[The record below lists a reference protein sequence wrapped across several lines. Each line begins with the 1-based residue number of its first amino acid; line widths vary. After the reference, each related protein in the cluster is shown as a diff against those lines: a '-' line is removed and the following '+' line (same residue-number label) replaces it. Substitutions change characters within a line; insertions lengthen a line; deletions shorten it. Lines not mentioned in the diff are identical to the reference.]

1 MSLEA
6 FGAWLV
12 AQAVGPEIVGSGLR
26 ALGKRSWR
34 AKLVRRVRQEAGEG
48 VPRRRLK
55 VWLSNRTTWNDLV
68 ELTPAAVERLTVS
81 LAAALRPRVPLLPRR
96 KKSSAQ
102 LREEAERVVPTVVG
116 ELLAALDPSLAA
128 SVAHYREMGE
138 LRDLKGKVEHIAEV
152 LDVDRDMDALV
163 RRLPPTATGP
173 VETLRRDS
181 RSACTA
187 LLKSVFG
194 EAAGPRVATA
204 GLIRVPPQWLQSG
217 PPSAWLTL
225 AELASA
231 HGEHDAAS
239 TAFEEAAE
247 RGSPNRSVCLA
258 RAAAEAATAEDMQRA
273 DHLLDAAK
281 KLEDGGSQ
289 FVGIVDAALREDYE
303 DLTDLADAYPDGDP
317 HREFVIGVRGNAYLA
332 LKRWDNAIETL
343 DEQLRLQPRA
353 AGAYL
358 RIAQALLARVTE
370 GKSDSRQADLRRAR
384 EFALKA
390 RDLRR
395 VWLGPSDEAVA
406 IACRA
411 AIAAHAWEEAIGL
424 GREFPEGQ
432 ATPEEAASQEV
443 LPLVAAAA
451 IVTRRLDIAEGAVDR
466 ITDPFEMAYQ
476 SVQLGEGRRRP
487 REQLVAE
494 YRKCW
499 ELARTPEQRFAV
511 QMGLASVGEWPI
523 EGIEDLEREH
533 PEQAEIVT
541 AFSESERNLHDQAI
555 SRLRKWPESSRAQE
569 LLANLYGEAGRV
581 QEAIDTFREAHR
593 RFDEPLFSVKAV
605 QLLGRSGRVDEAER
619 EAKSALA
626 SVPEG
631 SSAGVELRRLL
642 IELAASRGDWGSVEA
657 LSRALVSE
665 DEADSDSRWW
675 LVLALQ
681 NQGRVDQAWRSLT
694 TPEHLWPTTEIQARL
709 WLDLHRRF
717 GKGASTVQ
725 KALQL
730 ASEYEASEEV
740 FAAALLTVYEV
751 SREDTLPEQTVADV
765 HRATESF
772 LARFP
777 ESQLFRKIEFA
788 DVDELIAQVREFV
801 EPGAAQFEELAK
813 SVIRRWFPYVVL
825 SAFVGRPYTEGL
837 LKRAAGCLTQEV
849 QESVILESELHA
861 VEEAIDAEVIVDPSV
876 LATFGLFPEHWSVVL
891 AAFSRISIATPAH
904 HDIQSARAALAI
916 KSTMSVGWDTKAG
929 KPRIDEISQQA
940 ADELANRSEWIAR
953 SAAALSLIDVREL
966 EDFPGL
972 EFERYAAALA
982 GLQAARAQGFPLFAA
997 DAGLRLLAHSMGTPT
1012 FGVLSL
1018 LQVLEARG
1026 NLPSESLVAITATL
1040 RRQFV
1045 VDVETT
1051 KEEAIALAE
1060 EDDWRLGP
1068 GAYLMTRPAFWRDRQ
1083 TALDVYKLACHRVV
1097 SRSRE
1102 ALPGWVSSA
1111 VYGAASGEGPDRV
1124 AVLAGIL
1131 ATYAILAA
1139 EFDANAFAQLLG
1151 PVRSAVEDLGGPDP
1165 LPAIVGQ
1172 LMGAF
1177 RERFHPQLAARFM
1190 LAVASG
1196 LPESDRLTVL
1206 QLILAKGPDESR

>member
-1 MSLEA
+1 MTLEA
-6 FGAWLV
+6 FGVWLV
-12 AQAVGPEIVGSGLR
+12 AQAVGPEVVGSALR

-34 AKLVRRVRQEAGEG
+34 AKLVRRVVEEAGGG

-55 VWLSNRTTWNDLV
+55 AWLSHRTTWNDLV
-68 ELTPAAVERLTVS
+68 ELTPAAMERLTVS
-81 LAAALRPRVPLLPRR
+81 LADGLKSRIPLLRWRR
-96 KKSSAQ
+96 RASTELRDEAQ
-102 LREEAERVVPTVVG
+102 RLVPIVVG
-116 ELLAALDPSLAA
+116 ELLAALDPSLAI
-128 SVAHYREMGE
+128 SVAHYREMSQ
-138 LRDLKGKVEHIAEV
+138 LSDLKGTVEHIAEV
-152 LDVDRDMDALV
+152 LDLDRDMDALL

-173 VETLRRDS
+173 VETLRRES

-194 EAAGPRVATA
+194 DAAGPRVAIA
-204 GLIRVPPQWLQSG
+204 GLIRVPPQWLESG
-217 PPSAWLTL
+217 PPGAWLAL

-231 HGEHDAAS
+231 HGEHAAAS
-239 TAFEEAAE
+239 AAFEEAAE
-247 RGSPNRSVCLA
+247 RGSPNRAVCLA

-273 DHLLDAAK
+273 DQLMDAARN
-281 KLEDGGSQ
+281 LEDSGSQ
-289 FVGIVDAALREDYE
+289 FVGIVGAALREDYE
-303 DLTDLADAYPDGDP
+303 NLVDIADSYPEDDP
-317 HREFVIGVRGNAYLA
+317 HQEFVLGIKGNAYLA
-332 LKRWDNAIETL
+332 LKRWDDAIAALE
-343 DEQLRLQPRA
+343 EQLRLQPRA
-353 AGAYL
+353 AGASL

-395 VWLGPSDEAVA
+395 EWLGPSDEAVA

-411 AIAAHAWEEAIGL
+411 AIASHAWEEAIGL
-424 GREFPEGQ
+424 GRAFPEGQ
-432 ATPEEAASQEV
+432 ATPDEAASQEV

-451 IVTRRLDIAEGAVDR
+451 IVAGRLDIAEAAVDR
-466 ITDPFEMAYQ
+466 ITDPFEKAYQ

-487 REQLVAE
+487 REQLAAD

-499 ELARTPEQRFAV
+499 ELAKTPEQRFAV
-511 QMGLASVGEWPI
+511 QMGLASVGERPI

-533 PEQAEIVT
+533 PEQADIVT

-569 LLANLYGEAGRV
+569 LLANVYGGAGRV
-581 QEAIDTFREAHR
+581 PEAIDTFREANR

-605 QLLGRSGRVDEAER
+605 QLLARGGRVDEAER

-626 SVPEG
+626 SVAEG

-642 IELAASRGDWGSVEA
+642 IELGATRGDWGSVEA

-681 NQGRVDQAWRSLT
+681 NRGRVDQAWRSLT
-694 TPEHLWPTTEIQARL
+694 TPELLWPTTEIQARL

-730 ASEYEASEEV
+730 ASEYEVSEEV

-751 SREDTLPEQTVADV
+751 SREEKLPEQTVADV
-765 HRATESF
+765 HQATESF

-777 ESQLFRKIEFA
+777 GSQLFQKIEFA
-788 DVDELIAQVREFV
+788 DVDGLIAQVREFV

-837 LKRAAGCLTQEV
+837 LKRAAGCLTQEI
-849 QESVILESELHA
+849 QESAIRESELHA
-861 VEEAIDAEVIVDPSV
+861 VEAAIDAEVIIDPSV
-876 LATFGLFPEHWSVVL
+876 LATFGFFPEHWPVVL
-891 AAFSRISIATPAH
+891 GAFSRISIATPAH

-940 ADELANRSEWIAR
+940 ADELANRSEWIAK
-953 SAAALSLIDVREL
+953 SAAGLSLIDVREL

-972 EFERYAAALA
+972 EFEQYAAALA
-982 GLQAARAQGFPLFAA
+982 GLQAARAQGLPLFAA
-997 DAGLRLLAHSMGTPT
+997 DAGLRLLARSMGTPT

-1018 LQVLEARG
+1018 LQVLAARG
-1026 NLPSESLVAITATL
+1026 SIASETLVAITATL

-1045 VDVETT
+1045 VDIETT
-1051 KEEAIALAE
+1051 KDEAIALAE

-1083 TALDVYKLACHRVV
+1083 MALDVYKQACHEVV
-1097 SRSRE
+1097 NRSRD

-1111 VYGAASGEGPDRV
+1111 VYGAASGEGHGRV
-1124 AVLAGIL
+1124 AVLAGLL
-1131 ATYAILAA
+1131 ATYAILAT
-1139 EFDANAFAQLLG
+1139 EFDPEMFPLLLG
-1151 PVRSAVEDLGGPDP
+1151 PVRSVVEDLGGADP

-1172 LMGAF
+1172 LMAAF
-1177 RERFHPQLAARFM
+1177 GEHFHPQLAARLM

-1196 LPESDRLTVL
+1196 LPESDRHTVL
-1206 QLILAKGPDESR
+1206 QLILSKGPDDSQ